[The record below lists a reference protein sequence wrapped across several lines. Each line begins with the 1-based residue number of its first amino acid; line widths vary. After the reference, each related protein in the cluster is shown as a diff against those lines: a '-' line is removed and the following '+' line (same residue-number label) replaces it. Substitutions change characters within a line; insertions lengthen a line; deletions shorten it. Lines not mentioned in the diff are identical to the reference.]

1 MIIAAHVEQ
10 HIVLLIWDKVMKIN
24 GIHETTIINLCVQAE
39 RHPIIY
45 KVQPLAFFLVNV
57 IKLRN
62 TWTVKL
68 IYKITMICYLSSH
81 LKSAGVSK
89 KTG

>member
-45 KVQPLAFFLVNV
+45 KVQPLAFF
-57 IKLRN
+57 
-62 TWTVKL
+62 
-68 IYKITMICYLSSH
+68 
-81 LKSAGVSK
+81 
-89 KTG
+89 

>member
-24 GIHETTIINLCVQAE
+24 GIHETTIINLYVQAE

-45 KVQPLAFFLVNV
+45 KVQPLAFF
-57 IKLRN
+57 
-62 TWTVKL
+62 
-68 IYKITMICYLSSH
+68 
-81 LKSAGVSK
+81 
-89 KTG
+89 